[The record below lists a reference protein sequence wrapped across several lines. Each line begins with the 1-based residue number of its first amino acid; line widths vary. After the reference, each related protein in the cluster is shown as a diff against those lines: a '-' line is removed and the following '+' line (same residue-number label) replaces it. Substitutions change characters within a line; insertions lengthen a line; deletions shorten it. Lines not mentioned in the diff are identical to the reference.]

1 VHNIAHLGRKDDAVR
16 QTVLLVESNCS
27 SAAIVEQALLA
38 SGDAQFVV
46 ERVRKCSE
54 AQERLSMRRPRC
66 IAAVVANLFL
76 PDSQGIQTIVRIFE
90 VSPHIPILV
99 LTNADH
105 EHIAKQAVQRGAQDY
120 VLQHRLDSYS
130 LPTILRNMLNSE
142 AIPPALLLDTERVPL
157 PLSSIGDAVIS
168 TDVAGHVTFLNPVA
182 EEMTGWSMHEVL
194 GLTFDDAFRI
204 TDGERCGSVN
214 STSLAVQQKKEVH
227 LPPDSILIGRGGI
240 EYTVEGLAAPVCDSM
255 GNAVGAILVF
265 RDITQSPAASPGTC
279 GLSLHDALTDLPGRL
294 LIDDRI
300 SQAIASARR
309 LQRQLAVLYI
319 GIDCFK
325 HVNGSLGHAI
335 GDQLLV
341 SIADRLIAAVR
352 ESDTVGRQGGDE
364 FVVLLSPVADGEDAA
379 LSAQKILNSL
389 STPHLIARHNLQ
401 VTASIGIGIYP
412 DDGADAATLVK
423 NSGIAML
430 IAKEQGRNNCAFF
443 KPHMNERAIE
453 RRFLET
459 GLRHALDRQEFV
471 LYYQPQLD
479 LHTEALVGA
488 EALIR
493 WRRPKRGLLL
503 PSEFIP
509 VAERS
514 GYIVPIGLWVLRE
527 ACRQAKSWRDAG
539 LAPIPVAVNIS
550 AAELLSRNFVESVR
564 FILQDTGFE
573 PHFLELE
580 VTEIALAKDVQAT
593 ASVLCE
599 LKDMNVQLVLDH
611 FGTGS
616 SSLTHLRRFPVDALK
631 IDESLVHALGTCT
644 YDADI
649 VNAVIWTGRSFH
661 SRVIAAG
668 VETREQFLALRSRQC
683 TEGQGRYFR
692 EPIPAN
698 EFTKLLGAA
707 SFTTIVA

>member
-1 VHNIAHLGRKDDAVR
+1 VR
-16 QTVLLVESNCS
+16 QSVLLVESNSS
-27 SAAIVEQALLA
+27 SAAIVERALLA
-38 SGDAQFVV
+38 SGHAQFDV

-54 AQERLSMRRPRC
+54 AQERLSMRRRRC

-130 LPTILRNMLNSE
+130 LPTILHNMLDRE
-142 AIPPALLLDTERVPL
+142 AIPAALLPNIERVPL
-157 PLSSIGDAVIS
+157 SLTSIGDGVIS
-168 TDVAGHVTFLNPVA
+168 TDVVGNVTFLNPVA
-182 EEMTGWSMHEVL
+182 EEMTGRSLREAL
-194 GLTFDDAFRI
+194 GLTFEDVFRI
-204 TDGERCGSVN
+204 IDRTQCGSIN
-214 STSLAVQQKKEVH
+214 STCLAIQQKRAVH
-227 LPPDSILIGRGGI
+227 LPPDSLLIGRGGI
-240 EYTVEGLAAPVCDSM
+240 EYAVEGLAAPVCDSM
-255 GNAVGAILVF
+255 GKALGAIVVF
-265 RDITQSPAASPGTC
+265 RDITESPVMSPGPC
-279 GLSLHDALTDLPGRL
+279 GLSLYDALTDLPSRL
-294 LIDDRI
+294 LIGDRI
-300 SQAIASARR
+300 SQAIAFARR
-309 LQRQLAVLYI
+309 RQQQLAVLYI

-341 SIADRLIAAVR
+341 SIAGRLIAAVR
-352 ESDTVGRQGGDE
+352 ASDTVGRQGGDE
-364 FVVLLSPVADGEDAA
+364 FVVLLSPVADGEDAV
-379 LSAQKILNSL
+379 LSAQKILDSL
-389 STPHLIARHNLQ
+389 GAPHLIARHNLQ
-401 VTASIGIGIYP
+401 VTASIGIGVYP
-412 DDGADAATLVK
+412 DDGTDAATLIK

-430 IAKEQGRNNCAFF
+430 NAKEQGRDNCAFF

-453 RRFLET
+453 RRFLES

-503 PSEFIP
+503 PSEFMP

-514 GYIVPIGLWVLRE
+514 GCIIPIGLWVLRE
-527 ACRQAKSWRDAG
+527 ACRQAKSWLDAG

-550 AAELLSRNFVESVR
+550 AVELLSRNFVESIH

-573 PHFLELE
+573 PHLLELE
-580 VTEIALAKDVQAT
+580 MTEIALAKDVQAT
-593 ASVLCE
+593 ARVLGE
-599 LKDMNVQLVLDH
+599 LKDMDVQLVLDH

-631 IDESLVHALGTCT
+631 MDGSLVHALGTSS
-644 YDADI
+644 YDVDI

-661 SRVIAAG
+661 LRVIAAG
-668 VETREQFLALRSRQC
+668 VETREQFLALQSRQC

-692 EPIPAN
+692 EPMPAN

-707 SFTTIVA
+707 SSTTIVG